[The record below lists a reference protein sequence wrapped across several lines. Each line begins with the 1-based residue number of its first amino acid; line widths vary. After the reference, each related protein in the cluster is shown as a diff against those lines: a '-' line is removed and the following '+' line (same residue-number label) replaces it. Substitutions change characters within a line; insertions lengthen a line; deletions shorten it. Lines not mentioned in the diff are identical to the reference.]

1 MKTVEGLDNRLQ
13 NVEQLVAL
21 MSRNIRTLVSTQ
33 VEVERKESRDPLSYR
48 CIPVEPMDIILFGS
62 NGETFRFSGVTDF
75 VESDTSYTFKYF
87 GLSTQTYRF
96 AKFDKPQI
104 VGMSTL
110 TEDLGYCTIRTS
122 ESGGEQQ

>member
-1 MKTVEGLDNRLQ
+1 MKIVEELDKRLEKL
-13 NVEQLVAL
+13 EQLTAL
-21 MSRNIRTLVSTQ
+21 MERNITELGWER
-33 VEVERKESRDPLSYR
+33 VEVASKEARDPLSYR
-48 CIPVEPMDIILFGS
+48 VTPVEPMDIILFGS

-87 GLSTQTYRF
+87 GLGTQTYRF

-110 TEDLGYCTIRTS
+110 NKDQE
-122 ESGGEQQ
+122 ENNNE

>member
-1 MKTVEGLDNRLQ
+1 MKTVEGLYMRLK
-13 NVEQLVAL
+13 NVEQLVDV
-21 MSRNIRTLVSTQ
+21 MSRNLTELALTR
-33 VEVERKESRDPLSYR
+33 VEVESKESREPLSYR

-104 VGMSTL
+104 VGISIL
-110 TEDLGYCTIRTS
+110 NKDQEENDN
-122 ESGGEQQ
+122 E

>member
-1 MKTVEGLDNRLQ
+1 MKTLEGLDRRLQ
-13 NVEQLVAL
+13 DVEQLLVL
-21 MSRNIRTLVSTQ
+21 MDRSITELGCVR
-33 VEVERKESRDPLSYR
+33 VEAESKESRDPLSYR
-48 CIPVEPMDIILFGS
+48 CTPVEPMDIILFGS

-75 VESDTSYTFKYF
+75 VESGTSYTFKYF

-110 TEDLGYCTIRTS
+110 NKDQEENDN
-122 ESGGEQQ
+122 E

>member
-1 MKTVEGLDNRLQ
+1 MKSVEGLDNRLQ

-110 TEDLGYCTIRTS
+110 NKDQEENDN
-122 ESGGEQQ
+122 E

>member
-1 MKTVEGLDNRLQ
+1 MKSVEGLDKRLQ
-13 NVEQLVAL
+13 NVEQLLVLQERKIETLAL
-21 MSRNIRTLVSTQ
+21 TR
-33 VEVERKESRDPLSYR
+33 VEVERKEARDPLSYR
-48 CIPVEPMDIILFGS
+48 VIPVEPMDIILFGR

-104 VGMSTL
+104 VGMSIL
-110 TEDLGYCTIRTS
+110 NKDQEENDN
-122 ESGGEQQ
+122 E

>member
-1 MKTVEGLDNRLQ
+1 MNKNEHVTLQERFEELDMRLK
-13 NVEQLVAL
+13 NL
-21 MSRNIRTLVSTQ
+21 
-33 VEVERKESRDPLSYR
+33 ERLKESRDPLSYR
-48 CIPVEPMDIILFGS
+48 VTPVTPMDIILFGS

-75 VESDTSYTFKYF
+75 VESDTAYTFKYF

-110 TEDLGYCTIRTS
+110 NKDQEEIL
-122 ESGGEQQ
+122 

>member
-110 TEDLGYCTIRTS
+110 NKDQEENDN
-122 ESGGEQQ
+122 E

>member
-1 MKTVEGLDNRLQ
+1 MGTVDGLYMRLK
-13 NVEQLVAL
+13 NLEQLVAI
-21 MSRNIRTLVSTQ
+21 MEKNISTLVSTG

-48 CIPVEPMDIILFGS
+48 CTPVEPMDIILFGS

-110 TEDLGYCTIRTS
+110 NKDQE
-122 ESGGEQQ
+122 EKNNE

>member
-1 MKTVEGLDNRLQ
+1 MRSVEGLDMRLK
-13 NVEQLVAL
+13 NVEQLVAI
-21 MSRNIRTLVSTQ
+21 MEKNISTLVSTR

-48 CIPVEPMDIILFGS
+48 CTPVEPMDIILFGS

-110 TEDLGYCTIRTS
+110 NKDQE
-122 ESGGEQQ
+122 EKNNE

>member
-1 MKTVEGLDNRLQ
+1 MNKNEHVILPKFEAIGYKAGRRMDEI
-13 NVEQLVAL
+13 VVPA
-21 MSRNIRTLVSTQ
+21 V
-33 VEVERKESRDPLSYR
+33 K
-48 CIPVEPMDIILFGS
+48 PMDIILFGS
-62 NGETFRFSGVTDF
+62 NGKTFRFSGVTDF

-110 TEDLGYCTIRTS
+110 NKDQE
-122 ESGGEQQ
+122 ENNNE

>member
-1 MKTVEGLDNRLQ
+1 MKSVEGLDKRLQ
-13 NVEQLVAL
+13 NVEQLIML
-21 MSRNIRTLVSTQ
+21 MERNITELALTRA
-33 VEVERKESRDPLSYR
+33 EVESKESRDPLSFR
-48 CIPVEPMDIILFGS
+48 SIPVEPMDIILFGS

-75 VESDTSYTFKYF
+75 FESDTSYTFKYF

-110 TEDLGYCTIRTS
+110 NKDQEENDN
-122 ESGGEQQ
+122 E

>member
-21 MSRNIRTLVSTQ
+21 MSRNIRTLVSTR

-110 TEDLGYCTIRTS
+110 NKDQEENDN
-122 ESGGEQQ
+122 E

>member
-1 MKTVEGLDNRLQ
+1 MKSIEGLDRRLQ
-13 NVEQLVAL
+13 DVEQLLVL
-21 MSRNIRTLVSTQ
+21 MDRSITELGCVR
-33 VEVERKESRDPLSYR
+33 VEAESKESRDPLSYR
-48 CIPVEPMDIILFGS
+48 CTPVEPMDIILFGS

-110 TEDLGYCTIRTS
+110 NKDQEENDN
-122 ESGGEQQ
+122 E

>member
-1 MKTVEGLDNRLQ
+1 MKSVEGLDNRLQ
-13 NVEQLVAL
+13 NVEQLLVLMDRTSTELAL
-21 MSRNIRTLVSTQ
+21 TR
-33 VEVERKESRDPLSYR
+33 VEVQSKESRDPLSYR
-48 CIPVEPMDIILFGS
+48 CTPVEPMDIILFGS

-110 TEDLGYCTIRTS
+110 NKDQE
-122 ESGGEQQ
+122 EKNNE

>member
-1 MKTVEGLDNRLQ
+1 MKTVEGLDMRLQ
-13 NVEQLVAL
+13 NVEKLLVI
-21 MSRNIRTLVSTQ
+21 MGRNIRTLVSAR
-33 VEVERKESRDPLSYR
+33 VEVESKESRDPLSYR
-48 CIPVEPMDIILFGS
+48 RIPVEPMDIILFGS

-110 TEDLGYCTIRTS
+110 NKDQEENDN
-122 ESGGEQQ
+122 E

>member
-1 MKTVEGLDNRLQ
+1 MKSIEGLDRRLQ
-13 NVEQLVAL
+13 DVEQLLVL
-21 MSRNIRTLVSTQ
+21 MGGNIRTLVSIQ
-33 VEVERKESRDPLSYR
+33 VGSESKESRDPLSYR

-110 TEDLGYCTIRTS
+110 NKDQE
-122 ESGGEQQ
+122 EKNNE

>member
-1 MKTVEGLDNRLQ
+1 MK
-13 NVEQLVAL
+13 
-21 MSRNIRTLVSTQ
+21 
-33 VEVERKESRDPLSYR
+33 
-48 CIPVEPMDIILFGS
+48 PVEPMDIILFGS

-110 TEDLGYCTIRTS
+110 NKDQE
-122 ESGGEQQ
+122 EKNNE

>member
-1 MKTVEGLDNRLQ
+1 MKTVEGLDKRLQ
-13 NVEQLVAL
+13 NLQQLIAI
-21 MSRNIRTLVSTQ
+21 MEKNISTLVSTR
-33 VEVERKESRDPLSYR
+33 VAVASRESRDPLSYR

-110 TEDLGYCTIRTS
+110 NK
-122 ESGGEQQ
+122 EQEENNNE

>member
-1 MKTVEGLDNRLQ
+1 MKTVEGLYMRLK
-13 NVEQLVAL
+13 NLEQLVDI
-21 MSRNIRTLVSTQ
+21 MEKNIRTLVSTQ
-33 VEVERKESRDPLSYR
+33 VEVERKEARDPLSYR
-48 CIPVEPMDIILFGS
+48 CIPVEPMDIILVGS

-110 TEDLGYCTIRTS
+110 NIDQE
-122 ESGGEQQ
+122 EKKQ

>member
-1 MKTVEGLDNRLQ
+1 MKSVEGLDKRLQ
-13 NVEQLVAL
+13 NVEQLLVL
-21 MSRNIRTLVSTQ
+21 MES
-33 VEVERKESRDPLSYR
+33 KESRDPLSYR

-110 TEDLGYCTIRTS
+110 NKDQE
-122 ESGGEQQ
+122 EKNNE

>member
-1 MKTVEGLDNRLQ
+1 MKTVEGLDMRLK
-13 NVEQLVAL
+13 NVEQLVVL
-21 MSRNIRTLVSTQ
+21 MSRNLTELALTR
-33 VEVERKESRDPLSYR
+33 VEVESKESRDPLSYR
-48 CIPVEPMDIILFGS
+48 CVPVEPMDIILFGS

-110 TEDLGYCTIRTS
+110 NKDQEENDN
-122 ESGGEQQ
+122 E

>member
-1 MKTVEGLDNRLQ
+1 MKTVEGLYMRLK
-13 NVEQLVAL
+13 NLEQLVDV
-21 MSRNIRTLVSTQ
+21 MEKNIRTLVES
-33 VEVERKESRDPLSYR
+33 KESRDPLSYR
-48 CIPVEPMDIILFGS
+48 VTPVEPMDIILFGS

-110 TEDLGYCTIRTS
+110 NKDQE
-122 ESGGEQQ
+122 EKNNE